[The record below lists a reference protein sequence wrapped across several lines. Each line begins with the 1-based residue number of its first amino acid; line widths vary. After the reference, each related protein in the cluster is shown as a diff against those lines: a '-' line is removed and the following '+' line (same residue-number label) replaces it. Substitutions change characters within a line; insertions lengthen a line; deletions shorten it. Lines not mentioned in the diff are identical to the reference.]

1 MYILPSLGT
10 PAMVLVLIILIN
22 SINIEPLTNIKNYIM
37 TNISLLQSML
47 STTEIKCPSPNQIK
61 ALTLTDLVIMNKL
74 SVSLREQ
81 IKKYVD
87 IDPFT
92 THDPFQENVDY
103 EYSVILDK
111 TNTDRVISLLAT
123 KKEFTNQLPWDSILG
138 NRLVRLTI
146 SKTEAGALKY
156 ELMPKDT
163 NNFYPVRQSTRT
175 AGYIMFAFQICG
187 LH

>member
-1 MYILPSLGT
+1 
-10 PAMVLVLIILIN
+10 
-22 SINIEPLTNIKNYIM
+22 
-37 TNISLLQSML
+37 ML
-47 STTEIKCPSPNQIK
+47 STTEKQLPTPNQIK
-61 ALTLTDLVIMNKL
+61 TLTLTDLVIMNNL

-92 THDPFQENVDY
+92 TDDPFKENDDY

-111 TNTDRVISLLAT
+111 TNTNKVISILAT
-123 KKEFTNQLPWDSILG
+123 IKETTIQLPWESILG
-138 NRLVRLTI
+138 SQLIPLSI
-146 SKTEAGALKY
+146 SKTDAAALKN

-163 NNFYPVRQSTRT
+163 NNFYPFRKSTRI

-187 LH
+187 LQQ

>member
-1 MYILPSLGT
+1 
-10 PAMVLVLIILIN
+10 
-22 SINIEPLTNIKNYIM
+22 
-37 TNISLLQSML
+37 ML
-47 STTEIKCPSPNQIK
+47 STTEIQSPTPNQIK
-61 ALTLTDLVIMNKL
+61 TLTLTDLVIMNKL

-92 THDPFQENVDY
+92 TDDPFKENDDY

-111 TNTDRVISLLAT
+111 TNTNKVISILAT
-123 KKEFTNQLPWDSILG
+123 IKETAIQLPWESILG
-138 NRLVRLTI
+138 SQLIRLSI
-146 SKTEAGALKY
+146 SKTEAAALKH

-163 NNFYPVRQSTRT
+163 NNFYPFRKSTRI

-187 LH
+187 LQQ